1 MRKNSKLFGFIVGA
15 SEDGYIYH
23 RKDKNEYGLEVE
35 QVSYKWLVYLQRALK
50 IIFNKNTKIRK
61 VKGKY
66 YRLNVYS
73 KEIYLILLKFHKH
86 PRLILKENKAFQIG
100 FLQGIF
106 DAEGSVSLNSN
117 HIRVSSKNL
126 QLIRIIRKLLKNF
139 NFRIA
144 KLYKDKNNVI
154 TLSLYGRDNLLKFYR
169 CIGFNHPIKQK
180 RLKNKISCR
189 SL

>member
-73 KEIYLILLKFHKH
+73 KEIYLILDHW
-86 PRLILKENKAFQIG
+86 
-100 FLQGIF
+100 
-106 DAEGSVSLNSN
+106 
-117 HIRVSSKNL
+117 
-126 QLIRIIRKLLKNF
+126 
-139 NFRIA
+139 
-144 KLYKDKNNVI
+144 
-154 TLSLYGRDNLLKFYR
+154 
-169 CIGFNHPIKQK
+169 
-180 RLKNKISCR
+180 
-189 SL
+189 